1 VAKTL
6 GNAYYSAI
14 INHDFSS
21 GTGGS
26 GSVAIA
32 ERGVLRRILSATG
45 TTAPG
50 TASSLIINHYR
61 APTPGGTPAVVQI
74 LAVSGTFQMGTTAS
88 TLLVFTPTS
97 RVDILEGDVIVTPE
111 GGGDAVRVGK
121 GDLVTFPVGMSCTWE
136 VQKPVRKHYSFS

>member
-1 VAKTL
+1 MAKTL

-97 RVDILEGDVIVTPE
+97 RVDILEGDVIEFETVVAQAAPTGAQMRTWTVEVAQSE
-111 GGGDAVRVGK
+111 GGG
-121 GDLVTFPVGMSCTWE
+121 S
-136 VQKPVRKHYSFS
+136 